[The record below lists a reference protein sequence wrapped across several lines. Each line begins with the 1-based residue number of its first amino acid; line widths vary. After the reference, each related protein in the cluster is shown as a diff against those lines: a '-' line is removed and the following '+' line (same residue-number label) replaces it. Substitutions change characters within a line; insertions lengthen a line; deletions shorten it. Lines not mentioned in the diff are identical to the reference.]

1 MCLYVPSVNTLT
13 PPPGLND
20 ASSHARKALKKQKRE
35 QRERQLQERLQ
46 PRDFK
51 LERRKPP
58 SDLPHRPQ
66 ELYPLHSMPPTD
78 SRPPPHSNP
87 QFAKWIMEQNP
98 RYYHS
103 EMGSEIDLRSSM
115 SSLANIPER
124 DHPVNAEQSYFDSTT
139 RYNYDQGVYRPGT
152 PPQRDS
158 SPSKMPEQPFT
169 TFGSSVTID
178 TRHVPDSHAKFN
190 ERMILEADNRM
201 PTVPNPR
208 LTTSGRYKDEFSS
221 ISSQLTMGSQPFS
234 QQAASSQQQHQ
245 HLDKLSM
252 DVMHHTQLS
261 GASIQGITSLIP
273 KHRGGSTAGE
283 TQLDRRGLKK
293 LEAEFKMDMDDIDL
307 EKQRIQFMFHEQQKQ
322 KELQEMA
329 VLANAPSSKVIPLS
343 EDDEEIE
350 DNHDEPLPWEQL
362 RRELESLEDMVSAQ
376 RKKYREIKFSRERE
390 ELKLKEIEMKFREQE
405 MASGAFVL
413 NSGDQKRW
421 QSDKKRLS
429 RELDRLKNEQNDAIQ
444 KIQNSERR
452 AKTKLKAYEAQASE
466 LQQQLNISTPAAP
479 SPNMA
484 LKNGYESSDTVPSK
498 LTSDYKKGPG
508 SGYHDVEMRAHSEMK
523 WMDAPTANRGFI
535 HTNTRSIDDITF
547 EPPDLAREPMN
558 TISAS
563 CLTEPTQDEPS
574 RWSGYKSSTMDT
586 ALFPGNSRDIL
597 NTEDT
602 FNRRGDSSNIHRG
615 FRAISM
621 DHIEGSQSVPSREVF
636 EGRKDRLPIRRGA
649 SLNPNQPERKEDRS
663 SPTKGPIYPIPEQPT
678 YDIPTRHQ
686 QMTFMQPTH
695 TQPTGRYSRHSRSRG
710 VQYTKVFL
718 NPTSG
723 NHVTDSSKREPL
735 GDDIAAPDVVPASYM
750 SPLPTHIPS
759 RPNERN
765 QSPGSRTSPQQPSP
779 QPADPYYAVPVPA
792 YIERTHPPTNTS
804 PLPRQE
810 LKSPAM
816 QQTSR
821 PVLEGA
827 ANGGHNSPSVYDQP
841 NSALSSRTAVYDV
854 PAAAHK
860 QRNSPSPYESR
871 QLDVHTRINNIKPK
885 PNSGHRY
892 GIIKPHSYSR
902 SRPDSVQQQ
911 QQPVNLDNVKIYM
924 DRAYKNPGPRHPP
937 DRVQRQ
943 QTEL

>member
-1 MCLYVPSVNTLT
+1 
-13 PPPGLND
+13 
-20 ASSHARKALKKQKRE
+20 
-35 QRERQLQERLQ
+35 
-46 PRDFK
+46 
-51 LERRKPP
+51 
-58 SDLPHRPQ
+58 
-66 ELYPLHSMPPTD
+66 
-78 SRPPPHSNP
+78 
-87 QFAKWIMEQNP
+87 
-98 RYYHS
+98 
-103 EMGSEIDLRSSM
+103 M

-124 DHPVNAEQSYFDSTT
+124 DHPVNTEQSYFDSTA
-139 RYNYDQGVYRPGT
+139 RYNYEQSVYRPGT

-190 ERMILEADNRM
+190 ERMTLEADTHM
-201 PTVPNPR
+201 PSVPNPQ
-208 LTTSGRYKDEFSS
+208 LTSSGRYKDAFSS
-221 ISSQLTMGSQPFS
+221 ISSQLTMESQPFS

-261 GASIQGITSLIP
+261 GVSIQGITSLIP

-283 TQLDRRGLKK
+283 GQLDRRGLKK

-329 VLANAPSSKVIPLS
+329 ALANASSSKVIPVS

-350 DNHDEPLPWEQL
+350 DNHDEPLPWEHVRQ
-362 RRELESLEDMVSAQ
+362 ELESLEDMVSAQ

-413 NSGDQKRW
+413 NSGDQVRW
-421 QSDKKRLS
+421 QSDKRRLS
-429 RELDRLKNEQNDAIQ
+429 KELDRLKNDQNDAIQ

-452 AKTKLKAYEAQASE
+452 AKTKLKAYETQASE

-484 LKNGYESSDTVPSK
+484 MKNGYESSDTVPSK
-498 LTSDYKKGPG
+498 LTSDYKQGPG
-508 SGYHDVEMRAHSEMK
+508 VSGYHDVDVRAHSEMK
-523 WMDAPTANRGFI
+523 WMDSPTANRGF
-535 HTNTRSIDDITF
+535 TNTMSIDDNIF

-574 RWSGYKSSTMDT
+574 RWSGYKSSTIDT
-586 ALFPGNSRDIL
+586 ALFPPGNPRD
-597 NTEDT
+597 TEDT
-602 FNRRGDSSNIHRG
+602 FNRRGESSNIHRG

-621 DHIEGSQSVPSREVF
+621 DHIEGSQSVPSREVL

-663 SPTKGPIYPIPEQPT
+663 SPTKVPIYAIPERSEPVQPT

-686 QMTFMQPTH
+686 HMTFMQPTQ
-695 TQPTGRYSRHSRSRG
+695 TQPAGRYSRHNRSRG
-710 VQYTKVFL
+710 VQYTKVL
-718 NPTSG
+718 LQPTSDS
-723 NHVTDSSKREPL
+723 HMTDSSKKEPL
-735 GDDIAAPDVVPASYM
+735 GDDIGAPDVVPASYM
-750 SPLPTHIPS
+750 SPLPAHIPS

-765 QSPGSRTSPQQPSP
+765 HSPGSRSSPQQPSP

-792 YIERTHPPTNTS
+792 YIERAHPPTNTS
-804 PLPRQE
+804 SLPRQSSE
-810 LKSPAM
+810 LKSPVM

-821 PVLEGA
+821 PALEGA
-827 ANGGHNSPSVYDQP
+827 ANGGRNSPSVYDQPKGSPSIRP

-860 QRNSPSPYESR
+860 QWNSPSPYESR
-871 QLDVHTRINNIKPK
+871 QPDAHARVNNIKPK
-885 PNSGHRY
+885 PNAGHRY
-892 GIIKPHSYSR
+892 GIMKPHSYSR

-911 QQPVNLDNVKIYM
+911 QTVNLDNVKVYM

-937 DRVQRQ
+937 ERVQRQ